1 MLGGRSVHLARMVFI
16 MENGLWRPENAHF
29 PSHFPPAGD
38 NSPPPNAQKVE
49 LHLSADLL
57 TRLMELAQLNLE
69 RVLIHRSNDAKVVG
83 ENPGNH
89 EKKHEIR
96 IVWERPGDF
105 RLCNRDVSCKCRV

>member
-69 RVLIHRSNDAKVVG
+69 RVLIHRSNDAKG
-83 ENPGNH
+83 KTRGNH
-89 EKKHEIR
+89 GGKNEIR
-96 IVWERPGDF
+96 
-105 RLCNRDVSCKCRV
+105 NRVGTTW